1 MSNFGLNCDVCNRQN
16 VGLTWVN
23 GMKFCAKCYQETF
36 GASKDWKLLD
46 KDKTIYELET
56 KLSQKERDI
65 TVYEE
70 IVEDL
75 ESNVVKKDKELTR
88 LKKNWSNS
96 KSQYKRFLANAKNE
110 NQILEKALEL
120 ACEHI
125 EYVVIKEEII
135 SKGLFN
141 ENLDKIIDYFKTKAK
156 EMMKSE

>member
-16 VGLTWVN
+16 VGVTWAN

-36 GASKDWKLLD
+36 GASKGWQLLD

-88 LKKNWSNS
+88 LKKNWNNS

-110 NQILEKALEL
+110 NQTLEKALEL
-120 ACEHI
+120 ACEQI
-125 EYVVIKEEII
+125 WAMSIWENTKEEVIQDSI
-135 SKGLFN
+135 EF
-141 ENLDKIIDYFKTKAK
+141 FKDKAK
-156 EMMKSE
+156 EIMKSETAK